1 MRKRIICLLMVIVV
15 VMTAVGCGSKSNS
28 NSENTSENN
37 SDTGNN
43 HLGNTGMPGS
53 EEEGGY
59 SQDITMQEI
68 KDAVVEIL
76 AENYWPDTAIDATS
90 LEEIYGISPDMYE
103 DYLAECPMISV
114 NVDTLI
120 IVKAK
125 EGQEE
130 AVINALETYREK
142 NISENMQYP
151 MNLGKVQ
158 ASRIEAYDNY
168 VCFVQLGADTTA
180 AMDVSEEAVVDQCL
194 EENERALDAIEKAL
208 LK

>member
-1 MRKRIICLLMVIVV
+1 MRKRIICLLMVVMV
-15 VMTAVGCGSKSNS
+15 VMSAVGCGSKSNS
-28 NSENTSENN
+28 NN
-37 SDTGNN
+37 GNN

-53 EEEGGY
+53 EAEGGY

-90 LEEIYGISPDMYE
+90 LEEIYGITPDMYE

-125 EGQEE
+125 KGQEE

>member
-1 MRKRIICLLMVIVV
+1 MAAIVTL
-15 VMTAVGCGSKSNS
+15 TAGGCGKESN
-28 NSENTSENN
+28 N
-37 SDTGNN
+37 GNN

-53 EEEGGY
+53 EAEGGF
-59 SQDITMQEI
+59 SQDITMEEV
-68 KDAVVEIL
+68 KSAVTDVL
-76 AENYWPDTAIDATS
+76 AENYWPDMTIDATS
-90 LEEIYGISPDMYE
+90 LEEIYGIKPDMYE

-120 IVKAK
+120 VVKAK
-125 EGQEE
+125 ADQIEN
-130 AVINALETYREK
+130 VKNALEEYRER

-151 MNLGKVQ
+151 MNLGKIQ
-158 ASRIEAYDNY
+158 ASRIEVFDNY

>member
-1 MRKRIICLLMVIVV
+1 MRKRIVCLVMVAVI
-15 VMTAVGCGSKSNS
+15 VMTAGGCGKKSSTDN
-28 NSENTSENN
+28 
-37 SDTGNN
+37 GNN

-53 EEEGGY
+53 AAEGGY

-68 KDAVVEIL
+68 KDAVKDTL
-76 AENYWPDTAIDATS
+76 AENYWPDVEIDAVT
-90 LEEIYGISPDMYE
+90 LEEVYGIKPDMYDE
-103 DYLAECPMISV
+103 YLAECPMISV

-125 EGQEE
+125 EGQTEN
-130 AVINALETYREK
+130 VVQALETYREK

-158 ASRIEAYDNY
+158 ASRIESYDNY

>member
-1 MRKRIICLLMVIVV
+1 MKKVIACLLMVIVV
-15 VMTAVGCGSKSNS
+15 SIGTGGCGKDN
-28 NSENTSENN
+28 NTNKE
-37 SDTGNN
+37 NN

-53 EEEGGY
+53 EAEGGY
-59 SQDITMQEI
+59 NQDISVQEI
-68 KDAVVEIL
+68 KDAVVDVL
-76 AENYWPDTAIDATS
+76 GENYWPNMAIDATS
-90 LEEIYGISPDMYE
+90 LEEIYGIKPDMYE
-103 DYLAECPMISV
+103 EYIAECPMINV

-120 IVKAK
+120 IIKAK

-130 AVINALETYREK
+130 TIINTLEEYRER
-142 NISENMQYP
+142 NISDNMQYP

>member
-1 MRKRIICLLMVIVV
+1 MVKRKIICLLMVFAIV
-15 VMTAVGCGSKSNS
+15 MAAGGCGKNENS
-28 NSENTSENN
+28 
-37 SDTGNN
+37 GNN

-53 EEEGGY
+53 EAEGGY
-59 SQDITMQEI
+59 NQNISMSDL
-68 KDAVVEIL
+68 KDAVVGVL
-76 AENYWPDTAIDATS
+76 GENYWPNMAIDAAS
-90 LEEIYGISPDMYE
+90 LEEIYGIKPEMYE
-103 DYLAECPMISV
+103 DYFAECPMISV

-125 EGQEE
+125 EGQAQTVKNILEE
-130 AVINALETYREK
+130 YREK

-158 ASRIEAYDNY
+158 ASRIEVFDNY
-168 VCFVQLGADTTA
+168 VCFVQLGADTMA
-180 AMDVSEEAVVDQCL
+180 AMEVSDEAVVDQCL

>member
-1 MRKRIICLLMVIVV
+1 MKKVIACLLMVIVV
-15 VMTAVGCGSKSNS
+15 SIGTGGCGKDN
-28 NSENTSENN
+28 NTNKE
-37 SDTGNN
+37 NN

-53 EEEGGY
+53 EAEGGY
-59 SQDITMQEI
+59 NQDISVQEI
-68 KDAVVEIL
+68 KDAVVDVL
-76 AENYWPDTAIDATS
+76 GENYWPDMAIDATS
-90 LEEIYGISPDMYE
+90 LEEIYGIKPDMYE
-103 DYLAECPMISV
+103 EYIAECPMINV

-120 IVKAK
+120 IIKAK

-130 AVINALETYREK
+130 TIINTLEEYRER
-142 NISENMQYP
+142 NISDNMQYP

>member
-1 MRKRIICLLMVIVV
+1 MVAMV
-15 VMTAVGCGSKSNS
+15 VMSAVGCGSKSNS
-28 NSENTSENN
+28 NN
-37 SDTGNN
+37 GNN

-53 EEEGGY
+53 EAEGGY

-90 LEEIYGISPDMYE
+90 LEEIYGITPDMYE

-125 EGQEE
+125 KGQEE

>member
-1 MRKRIICLLMVIVV
+1 MGYESGGAIVKKKIVCLLLVSVIAL
-15 VMTAVGCGSKSNS
+15 TAVGCSSNK
-28 NSENTSENN
+28 NN
-37 SDTGNN
+37 GNN

-53 EEEGGY
+53 EAEGGY
-59 SQDITMQEI
+59 NQDITMQEL
-68 KDAVVEIL
+68 KEAVVAIL
-76 AENYWPDTAIDATS
+76 AENYWPNMEIDAAS
-90 LEEIYGISPDMYE
+90 LEEIYGIKPDMYE
-103 DYLAECPMISV
+103 DYFAECPSINV

-130 AVINALETYREK
+130 NVKNALEEYRER

-158 ASRIEAYDNY
+158 ASRIEVFDRY

>member
-1 MRKRIICLLMVIVV
+1 MVIVV

-28 NSENTSENN
+28 NSGNN
-37 SDTGNN
+37 SDNGNN

-53 EEEGGY
+53 EAEGGY

-76 AENYWPDTAIDATS
+76 AENYWPDMAIDATS
-90 LEEIYGISPDMYE
+90 LEEIYGITPDMYE

-142 NISENMQYP
+142 NISENIQYP